1 MVTKICVGDYVGDI
15 YHRAIFFGGGGVLEK
30 GYSRDAR
37 TGFDAKY
44 VKRRGSAWMDNIKTW
59 TGLSVEE
66 PIRMTEDRD
75 KWRKYVHCVA
85 SPRIGRLMNRTGAP
99 GVVCVG

>member
-15 YHRAIFFGGGGVLEK
+15 YHQAIFFGGGVLEK
-30 GYSRDAR
+30 GYRRDAC
-37 TGFDAKY
+37 TGFDAKC
-44 VKRRGSAWMDNIKTW
+44 VKRRGSVWMDNIKTW

-75 KWRKYVHCVA
+75 KWRKYVHGVA
-85 SPRIGRLMNRTGAP
+85 NPRIGRLMNRTGVP
-99 GVVCVG
+99 VTKL